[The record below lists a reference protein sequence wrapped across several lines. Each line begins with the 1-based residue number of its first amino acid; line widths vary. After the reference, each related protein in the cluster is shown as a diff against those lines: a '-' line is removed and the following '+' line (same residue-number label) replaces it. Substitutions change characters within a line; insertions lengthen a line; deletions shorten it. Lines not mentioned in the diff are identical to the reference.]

1 MLKKNVLRQELV
13 QCVDFNDSSFDAN
26 LDGNFFNS
34 SSFDSNLDDKFHYG
48 GIYLDIL
55 QVFRVTKKKYCQVF
69 SALMVET

>member
-26 LDGNFFNS
+26 LDGNFFNC
-34 SSFDSNLDDKFHYG
+34 SSFDANLDDKFHYG

-55 QVFRVTKKKYCQVF
+55 QVFRVTKKNYIVRY
-69 SALMVET
+69 SRR